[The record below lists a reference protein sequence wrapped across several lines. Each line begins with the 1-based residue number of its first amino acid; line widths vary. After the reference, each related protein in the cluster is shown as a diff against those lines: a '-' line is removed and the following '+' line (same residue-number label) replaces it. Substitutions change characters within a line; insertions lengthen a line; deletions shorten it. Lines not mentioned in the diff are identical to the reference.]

1 MYRGY
6 NNANLNI
13 QIVIITSGEVP
24 GELQDSVTIL
34 LFTTD
39 QEPVLIFIDQGKEAI
54 NSKAVLHYGSEHKLI
69 LTELYVTEC
78 SCSHYALLFVI
89 ACIM

>member
-54 NSKAVLHYGSEHKLI
+54 NSKAILQYMYGSEHKNN
-69 LTELYVTEC
+69 
-78 SCSHYALLFVI
+78 
-89 ACIM
+89 